1 MTRWARYAP
10 WPARLHQW
18 SAPRAMTHSARFAR
32 RRASRA
38 SSASLAN
45 RPMRRACHTFA
56 PGTTT
61 TGSFLSPDSVQPNA
75 PWTQGYD
82 LYSCV
87 TNNPTTFVDPTG
99 NELAGFAFNLRAAL
113 IAFAARTLALLL
125 KYKLEALLLAL
136 SIGAVAEREQV
147 AQVVWVIIRPQPPKT
162 EPRPKPTPGV
172 DPGPFCFPGSPPCYL
187 PNPTPSPQSRCTID
201 PGSVPTVLGE
211 LQQRAEQV
219 HKLADPIKYGN
230 QVVAD
235 LRVRQGD
242 GSCIDIIGASGN
254 DLQRQQQNA
263 LVPGREELARYP
275 NRHAEITVLH
285 QAGIRSP
292 LVLGVTKAVC
302 TEDSRFVD
310 TCRVG
315 IAAAGGQLSEDQQ
328 GAVWWQNLA

>member
-1 MTRWARYAP
+1 
-10 WPARLHQW
+10 
-18 SAPRAMTHSARFAR
+18 
-32 RRASRA
+32 
-38 SSASLAN
+38 
-45 RPMRRACHTFA
+45 MRRACHTFA

-113 IAFAARTLALLL
+113 IAFAARTLAL
-125 KYKLEALLLAL
+125 
-136 SIGAVAEREQV
+136 Q
-147 AQVVWVIIRPQPPKT
+147 
-162 EPRPKPTPGV
+162 PTPGV
-172 DPGPFCFPGSPPCYL
+172 DPGPFCFPGSPCYL